1 MGICGH
7 VSRQCREDATGQVW
21 VRRRGAS
28 EAKGGTDVCG
38 FVTRQDGTTPVYMAS
53 GYGHVE
59 VVKLLIEAR
68 ADVDKARTDVS
79 GCGWASC

>member
-7 VSRQCREDATGQVW
+7 VSRLCREDATGQVW
-21 VRRRGAS
+21 VPRRGAS
-28 EAKGGTDVCG
+28 EAKGGTDACG
-38 FVTRQDGTTPVYMAS
+38 FVTRQTGSTPVYMAS
-53 GYGHVE
+53 YNGHIE

-79 GCGWASC
+79 GCGGARC